1 MKSKT
6 QIAQNIKYD
15 NSTKNDYDMVSNR
28 EEIHPREKYAN
39 WEHRRKKEEEE
50 QVRNHTRTQ
59 ARENRRNL
67 IILLI
72 LVFVY
77 FWFRK

>member
-39 WEHRRKKEEEE
+39 WERRRKNEEEE
-50 QVRNHTRTQ
+50 QVRNYTRTQ
-59 ARENRRNL
+59 ARERRNL

>member
-28 EEIHPREKYAN
+28 EEIQPREKYAN
-39 WEHRRKKEEEE
+39 WERRRKNEEEE
-50 QVRNHTRTQ
+50 QVRNYTRTQ
-59 ARENRRNL
+59 ARERRNL